1 MLFTVRLGLLALG
14 VSALLG
20 SVSVQPVA
28 AQEEDK
34 VLKWVQEIIL
44 RPAIGGER
52 TATRRFTRV
61 PRLSIIGGT
70 TEQKKAIAD
79 AVKQMNEVME
89 KTPLKKIVL
98 GKDGDVSADFLI
110 LIQPHAA
117 MPDLAKKLNIPGYDP
132 DHTSLSAATVNKRN
146 EIQNAYL
153 LLAGDKIKADEIDQV
168 AIWGVASGLG
178 FMNTSSLIPDS
189 IFGGGGTKL
198 SDKDRKL
205 IIFVYNYIPPGS
217 DVGDV
222 VRAYKAKWPKE

>member
-1 MLFTVRLGLLALG
+1 MLFTIRLGLLGLG
-14 VSALLG
+14 ISALLCG
-20 SVSVQPVA
+20 VSVQPVA

-70 TEQKKAIAD
+70 TEQKKAVAD
-79 AVKQMNEVME
+79 AVKQVNEVME

-98 GKDGDVSADFLI
+98 GKDSDLSADFLI
-110 LIQPHAA
+110 LIQPHAM
-117 MPDLAKKLNIPGYDP
+117 MPELAKKLNILGYDP
-132 DHTSLSAATVNKRN
+132 DQTSLSAATLNKQS
-146 EIQNAYL
+146 EIQKAYL
-153 LLAGDKIKADEIDQV
+153 MLAGDKIKAEEIDQV

-178 FMNTSSLIPDS
+178 FMNTSKLMPDS
-189 IFGGGGTKL
+189 VFGGGGTKL
-198 SDKDRKL
+198 SDMDRKL
-205 IIFVYNYIPPGS
+205 ILFVYNYIPPGS

-222 VRAYKAKWPKE
+222 VRAFKAKWPKE